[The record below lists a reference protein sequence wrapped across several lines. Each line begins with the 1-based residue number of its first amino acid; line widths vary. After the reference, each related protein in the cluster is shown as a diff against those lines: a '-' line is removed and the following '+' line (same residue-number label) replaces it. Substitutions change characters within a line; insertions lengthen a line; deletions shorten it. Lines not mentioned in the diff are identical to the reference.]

1 MTAHRRSVAGDALY
15 ARLLGVVWSRLPVEI
30 RDMHQSA
37 GRAEGRSTVE
47 RGTGILA
54 RLAALVLRLPKA
66 AADTPISVQF
76 DVSDSIETWTRTFG
90 DEEFSS
96 RQFAGHGRWAGLLC
110 EQFGPF
116 TFAMTLVLEGG
127 RLSLALHH
135 WTAFAI
141 PLPMWLG
148 PRAVAYETAQAGRFH
163 FHVEISHPLTGLIV
177 RYRGWLIR
185 SPSSRRCRRSDA

>member
-1 MTAHRRSVAGDALY
+1 MTAHRCGVAGDALY
-15 ARLLGVVWSRLPVEI
+15 ARLLGVAWSRLPVEI

-47 RGTGILA
+47 RGTGTLA

-76 DVSDSIETWTRTFG
+76 DVSDGSETWTRTFG
-90 DEEFSS
+90 DQEFSS
-96 RQFAGHGRWAGLLC
+96 RQFAGRGKWAGLLC
-110 EQFGPF
+110 EQFGPL

-127 RLSLALHH
+127 RLSLALRH
-135 WTAFAI
+135 WRAFAI

-148 PRAVAYETAQAGRFH
+148 PQAVAYETAEAGRFH
-163 FHVEISHPLTGLIV
+163 FHVEISHPLTGRIV
-177 RYRGWLIR
+177 RYRGWLVR

>member
-1 MTAHRRSVAGDALY
+1 MTAHHRGGGSDALY
-15 ARLLGVVWSRLPVEI
+15 ARLLGVAWSRLPVEI

-37 GRAEGRSTVE
+37 GRVEGRSTVE

-54 RLAALVLRLPKA
+54 RLAALALRLPKA

-76 DVSDSIETWTRTFG
+76 DVSDGIETWTRTFG
-90 DEEFSS
+90 DQEFSS
-96 RQFAGHGRWAGLLC
+96 RQFAGRSKWAGLLC
-110 EQFGPF
+110 EQFGPL

-127 RLSLALHH
+127 RLSLALRH
-135 WTAFAI
+135 WRAFAI

-148 PRAVAYETAQAGRFH
+148 PRAVAYETAEAGRFH

-185 SPSSRRCRRSDA
+185 SLSSRRCRRSDA

>member
-1 MTAHRRSVAGDALY
+1 MTAHRRGVAGDALY
-15 ARLLGVVWSRLPVEI
+15 ARLLGVVWSRLPVKI

-116 TFAMTLVLEGG
+116 TFAMTLVLEGD
-127 RLSLALHH
+127 RLSLALRH
-135 WTAFAI
+135 WRAFAI